1 MTSDGAWI
9 STVRSIANADGRSAM
24 ATDRIT
30 RPATTISA
38 MILNTSAPSKCL
50 APSYPGLASGLR
62 RLHQHAQLALAIARD
77 LQEALDHLEH
87 LRLRLHLEQREADDG
102 ITGLRG
108 RSLAHGDLPFGGAH
122 AGAEGARE
130 ERAGRDQH
138 ARLRHLVH
146 QLPHLGHVLRARR
159 TGRSV
164 RVGCVQAQD
173 SHLRSPSGLDS
184 LLGRTAE
191 CGADR
196 VSA

>member
-38 MILNTSAPSKCL
+38 TIFDTSAPSKCL

-108 RSLAHGDLPFGGAH
+108 LPSLTVTFPSEARTRAPRELATNAPVAISTPACVISSTSFPISDMCCALGGPAGVFGSGVYKLRTRIFGLLRVWIRS
-122 AGAEGARE
+122 
-130 ERAGRDQH
+130 
-138 ARLRHLVH
+138 
-146 QLPHLGHVLRARR
+146 
-159 TGRSV
+159 
-164 RVGCVQAQD
+164 
-173 SHLRSPSGLDS
+173 
-184 LLGRTAE
+184 
-191 CGADR
+191 
-196 VSA
+196 